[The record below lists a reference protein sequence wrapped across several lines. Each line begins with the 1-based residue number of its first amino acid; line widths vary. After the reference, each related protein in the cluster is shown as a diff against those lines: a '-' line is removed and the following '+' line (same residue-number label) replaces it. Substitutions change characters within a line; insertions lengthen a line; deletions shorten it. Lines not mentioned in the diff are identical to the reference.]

1 MNSRRCE
8 ICKIDVHRASYNK
21 HLRSKKHIENI
32 KHNEMI
38 IPEWLFQEPIENRI
52 KKIFNPISL
61 KKLARN
67 KINLDDKQ
75 LNKELAK
82 KMINPYYFS
91 DRNLQVAYKINLDS
105 HHINHLNSKV
115 TITSNFENTGIEFR
129 FINKIMRE
137 MSIIYARLI
146 NQYKFKY
153 QCVFSARFD
162 KQNEDGLLLDETEL
176 FINLNMNHNLTQ
188 SDIDN
193 INITFPLEH
202 QIQKQEMKDSGW
214 RIDKLYSMTI
224 YFYETTEMNG
234 SNYIKIPL
242 RSNAILNIE
251 NNDKYCFIWSILASL
266 YPCNNN
272 HPNRVSNYRQYFI
285 ELNIQDF
292 DFTNGFKCSDVHR
305 FNELNNLSVN
315 IFELVF
321 YQDQNQWK
329 HKLIPIE
336 ISKNDS
342 DRIIDL
348 AIYKNHYVLIKKLDV
363 FLGDHN
369 KKFIC
374 RRCLCSYTSENML
387 IKHKPKCENNDI
399 TSIKTSNESHLF
411 SKKHFHKNPLYFR
424 IYSDFEADNEE
435 DNTCIGNKT
444 TNIYKQNPVLNG
456 YHIVSELEDV
466 LKSDSYKSPLGYDN
480 VDRFVDEVIKLENK
494 MAFYFKNTNKDIIMT
509 REDEEDYRNKDICR
523 LCEKFIE
530 SDKVRDHCH
539 LTGKYRGPAHSKCNI
554 NVTQK
559 QSNFIPFPFH
569 NFSNYDCHMF
579 FKKLVDK
586 KKDKVDFDII
596 PKTNEE
602 YISVTYGCIRFIDSY
617 RFLSSGL
624 DSLVKTLV
632 DNSHKTLKNFKKE
645 NFDSDEIIN
654 IVSKIEKNYSEEIFN
669 LDEDDRTI
677 GKLKEYYPEEIEKL
691 EKVFLD
697 YMGENDLKILKD
709 GFPDKWKYLTKKFA
723 YPYEYFNSSDDY
735 QKPVNDLK
743 KEDFFS
749 KLKNKC
755 PDDEEVQRTMY
766 IIEKFN
772 IKNGEELTEIYL
784 KSDVLLLACVIEK
797 FIKVSVNEFKIN
809 PLYCVS
815 LPGYTWQCGLKYTDI
830 NLQTLQDKDM
840 ILLLENNIRGGI
852 SSVMGDRYVKSDK
865 NKKILYIDANNL
877 YGHSMSEPLPYD
889 EIKFDNNVT
898 LEDILN
904 CPDDGDIGFFVEV
917 DLKYPDNIKE
927 KTKNFPFAPM
937 NKKINPD
944 KFSDYMKEIKPDTY
958 IQTKKLICDWSDK
971 KNYLIHYRMLKFY
984 IRHGMI
990 IDKVHNIISFKQSR
1004 WLEKYINFNTQKRN
1018 KAKND
1023 FEKDFYKLLNN
1034 AFYGKTMENVRNR
1047 LKIKFIKKDDHKE
1060 IIKQQSKLTFNG
1072 IHKSYENCDSY
1083 TFKQNEV
1090 LMDKPIYLGFS
1101 VLELSKLLM
1110 YETYYDILQPYFGQE
1125 KIQLHYMDCDS
1136 FVLSI
1141 ETENIIND
1149 LKNLE
1154 NLFDFS
1160 NLDKN
1165 HELFS
1170 NKNKKVVGKFK
1181 IETPKNI
1188 WIDEFVA
1195 LRSKCYAFK
1204 CNNDSKN
1211 KLKGISKSY
1220 SKNIKFVEYKKC
1232 LDGEDYQQECDNY
1245 ILRSINHEMVLQKV
1259 KKSTLSIFDD
1269 KRCYINNIKSIP
1281 WE

>member
-8 ICKIDVHRASYNK
+8 ICNVDVHRASYNK
-21 HLRSKKHIENI
+21 HLRSNKHIENE
-32 KHNEMI
+32 KQNQMI
-38 IPEWLFQEPIENRI
+38 IPEWLFREPIENKTI
-52 KKIFNPISL
+52 KIYNPVSL
-61 KKLARN
+61 KKIARN

-75 LNKELAK
+75 SNKELAK

-91 DRNLQVAYKINLDS
+91 DRNLKDAYKINLDS
-105 HHINHLNSKV
+105 HHINHLNSKL
-115 TITSNFENTGIEFR
+115 TISSNFENTGIEFR

-146 NQYKFKY
+146 NQYKFRY
-153 QCVFSARFD
+153 QVVFSGRFN
-162 KQNEDGLLLDETEL
+162 KQDENGDISDETEM
-176 FINLNMNHNLTQ
+176 FINLNINQNLTQ
-188 SDIDN
+188 SGIDN
-193 INITFPLEH
+193 IDITYPLGQ
-202 QIQKQEMKDSGW
+202 QIDILKMKDSGW
-214 RIDKLYSMTI
+214 RFNKIYSMTI
-224 YFYETTEMNG
+224 YFYKTNEMNG

-242 RSNAILNIE
+242 RSNAILNVE
-251 NNDKYCFIWSILASL
+251 NNDKYCFLWSVLAWL

-272 HPNRVSNYRQYFI
+272 HPNRVSNYKQYFDD
-285 ELNIQDF
+285 LNIQDF
-292 DFTNGFKCSDVHR
+292 DFSRGFKCSDVHK

-315 IFELVF
+315 IFELIF
-321 YQDQNQWK
+321 YQDQNQWR

-336 ISKNDS
+336 ISKNSADKV
-342 DRIIDL
+342 IDL

-374 RRCLCSYTSENML
+374 RRCLSSYTSENML
-387 IKHKPKCENNDI
+387 IKHKEKCGYDNI
-399 TSIKTSNESHLF
+399 TSIKTSNESHHQW
-411 SKKHFHKNPLYFR
+411 KKHFHKNLLYFR
-424 IYSDFEADNEE
+424 IYADFEADNEK
-435 DNTCIGNKT
+435 DDSVVGNKT
-444 TNIYKQNPVLNG
+444 TNIYKQNPVING
-456 YHIVSELEDV
+456 YHIVSEIEDV
-466 LKSDSYKSPLGYDN
+466 LKSVYYKSPLGYDN
-480 VDRFVDEVIKLENK
+480 VDWFVDEVIKLENK

-509 REDEEDYRNKDICR
+509 PEDEQDYKNNNICR
-523 LCEKFIE
+523 FCEKIIE
-530 SDKVRDHCH
+530 CDKVRDHCH
-539 LTGKYRGPAHSKCNI
+539 LTGSYRGPSHNTCNI

-559 QSNFIPFPFH
+559 QSNFIPFIFH

-586 KKDKVDFDII
+586 KNDKVKFDII

-624 DSLVKTLV
+624 DSLVK
-632 DNSHKTLKNFKKE
+632 
-645 NFDSDEIIN
+645 
-654 IVSKIEKNYSEEIFN
+654 N
-669 LDEDDRTI
+669 LDE
-677 GKLKEYYPEEIEKL
+677 
-691 EKVFLD
+691 
-697 YMGENDLKILKD
+697 NDFRILKKE
-709 GFPDKWKYLTKKFA
+709 FPDKWKYLNKKLA
-723 YPYEYFNSSDDY
+723 YPYEYFNSIDDY
-735 QKPVNDLK
+735 KKPVDYLENK
-743 KEDFFS
+743 DFCS

-755 PDDEEVQRTMY
+755 PDDKEIDRTRE
-766 IIEKFN
+766 IIKIFN
-772 IKNGEELTEIYL
+772 IKNGKELTELYL
-784 KSDVLLLACVIEK
+784 KSDVILLADVFEK
-797 FIKVSVNEFKIN
+797 FIKVSVNEFDIN

-815 LPGYTWQCGLKYTDI
+815 LPGYTWQCGLKYTGI

-840 ILLLENNIRGGI
+840 ILILENSIRGGI
-852 SSVMGDRYVKSDK
+852 SSVMGDRYIKSDE

-889 EIKFDNNVT
+889 EIKFDNTVT
-898 LEDILN
+898 LADIIN
-904 CPDDGDIGFFVEV
+904 TPDDSNIGYFIEV
-917 DLKYPDNIKE
+917 DMTYPNNIKD

-937 NKKINPD
+937 NKKIIPD
-944 KFSDYMKEIKPDTY
+944 NFNEYMKEIKPDTY

-971 KNYLIHYRMLKFY
+971 KNFLIHYRMLKFY

-990 IDKVHNIISFKQSR
+990 VDKIHNIISFRQSR
-1004 WLEKYINFNTQKRN
+1004 WLEKYISFNTQKRN

-1047 LKIKFIKKDDHKE
+1047 LKIKFIKKDDYRE

-1072 IHKSYENCDSY
+1072 IHKSYQNCDSY

-1090 LMDKPIYLGFS
+1090 LMDKPIYLGFA
-1101 VLELSKLLM
+1101 VLELSKLHM
-1110 YETYYDILQPYFGQE
+1110 YETYYDKLQPYFGLE
-1125 KIQLHYMDCDS
+1125 NIQLHYMDCDS

-1141 ETENIIND
+1141 ETDNIIND
-1149 LKNLE
+1149 LKNIK

-1160 NLDKN
+1160 NLDKD

-1170 NKNKKVVGKFK
+1170 NENKKVIGKFK

-1188 WIDEFVA
+1188 LIDEFVA

-1204 CNNDSKN
+1204 CGDDSKN

-1220 SKNIKFVEYKKC
+1220 SKNIKFDEYYNC
-1232 LDGEDYQQECDNY
+1232 LFGNEYQRECDNY
-1245 ILRSINHEMVLQKV
+1245 ILRAINHDMVLQKV

-1269 KRCYINNIKSIP
+1269 KRCYINNIESKP
-1281 WE
+1281 WN